1 MKQQYPFPGGR
12 AQTFGG
18 LAVPRG
24 AENLLEAVHKLTKE
38 PNP

>member
-1 MKQQYPFPGGR
+1 MKQQYPFPGGS
-12 AQTFGG
+12 AG
-18 LAVPRG
+18 RG